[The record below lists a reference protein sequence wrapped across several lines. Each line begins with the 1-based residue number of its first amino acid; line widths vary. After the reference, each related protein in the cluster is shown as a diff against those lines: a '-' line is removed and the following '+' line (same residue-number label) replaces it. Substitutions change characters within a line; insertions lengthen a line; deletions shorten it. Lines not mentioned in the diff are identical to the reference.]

1 MHETNTCMSIV
12 VNHRVCHHHL
22 IARKLERFQI
32 FTVLHFYHGRQI
44 DGGLAGPTALRSR
57 HLAPWGLISIVPF
70 VCKIRVI
77 ALLILS
83 SYRFFDIKI
92 LSLIG
97 ILCYKRTSLPVN
109 YFLNLKVNVNVCL
122 CMLFICNE
130 IHTNLRDMLFGII
143 RQISFHSGS
152 CISPT
157 GTCFWEKTYPIE

>member
-83 SYRFFDIKI
+83 SYRYTLSHWYLMLKKNIIASQLFFK
-92 LSLIG
+92 LKG
-97 ILCYKRTSLPVN
+97 QCQCLPLYSFYMQRDSHQFKSHAFWNNSANFVSFW
-109 YFLNLKVNVNVCL
+109 FLYIAQRH
-122 CMLFICNE
+122 LF
-130 IHTNLRDMLFGII
+130 LRKKL
-143 RQISFHSGS
+143 
-152 CISPT
+152 T
-157 GTCFWEKTYPIE
+157 L